1 MVRRDPGYG
10 FQDGVEKG
18 RLAGT
23 GAADDQDILAV
34 GNGFFDIVLVIGT
47 EGAVCDVFSKS
58 KNPVGLFTDV
68 ELGIAD
74 NRRDLALEPGPV
86 SPDFGRNTGNV
97 FVDDFTY
104 LTGKYFDNSL
114 DLVG

>member
-58 KNPVGLFTDV
+58 KNPVY
-68 ELGIAD
+68 
-74 NRRDLALEPGPV
+74 
-86 SPDFGRNTGNV
+86 SPFPSDR
-97 FVDDFTY
+97 
-104 LTGKYFDNSL
+104 SC
-114 DLVG
+114 